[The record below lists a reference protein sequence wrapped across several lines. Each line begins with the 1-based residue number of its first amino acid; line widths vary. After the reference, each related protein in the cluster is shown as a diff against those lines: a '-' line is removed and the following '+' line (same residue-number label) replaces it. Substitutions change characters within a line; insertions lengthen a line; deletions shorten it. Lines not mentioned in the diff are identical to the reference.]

1 MAVKA
6 VLFTDPECVER
17 CERARQKLQ
26 KYLANG
32 DIQEM
37 LVTEGLKQFNLG
49 EPAGVPFIGII
60 AESTRECITQ
70 VYFPPEET
78 EENGDSSK

>member
-37 LVTEGLKQFNLG
+37 LVTEGLKQFDLG
-49 EPAGVPFIGII
+49 DPVGVPFLGIV
-60 AESTRECITQ
+60 ADSTGECLTQ
-70 VYFPPEET
+70 VYFPDEE
-78 EENGDSSK
+78 EDGSGD